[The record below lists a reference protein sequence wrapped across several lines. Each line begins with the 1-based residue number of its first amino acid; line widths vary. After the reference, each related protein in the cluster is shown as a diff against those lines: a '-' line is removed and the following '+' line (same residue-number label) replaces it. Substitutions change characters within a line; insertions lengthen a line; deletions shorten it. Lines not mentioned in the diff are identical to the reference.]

1 MVDLELRK
9 KNRILYRFLAVCTL
23 AWFIFLP
30 PRPVFA
36 SQNLWSA
43 AAFVP
48 DQPVVSAEKLRP
60 GMEGHMLTVL
70 KGTKPVKLPV
80 EIVSVIPQKGSAKH
94 SVMIRFLP
102 SEENKTVRVAQGM
115 SGSPVYVDEKLVGA
129 VSMGWN
135 FSDHTVAMVT
145 PIEDM
150 CKVFSNPDSPRVV
163 APLNTKPGGAARRA
177 SPLAVSGLSSRAVA
191 GLEPVLGVPLEAVPY
206 GANGELPLDDARFSP
221 GEAAVIFLAWGDVE
235 MSALGTVTAT
245 SKDGRFL
252 AFGHSFLERGA
263 VNFPIARAAVH
274 DTVFS
279 QAFPFKIASPTAIA
293 GTVTQDRANGVG
305 GRMGYFTSSIAASLV
320 FKDMD
325 AGGNEQIVKNF
336 RVVPD
341 AFLSARLLGGIFNGL
356 LDEQW
361 GRKGEGTATVTLRV
375 DGRGLTKGWTR
386 SNIFFS
392 EADISGSAV
401 KESTAMMEMIMLQP
415 FQDVYPIGFR
425 LDVSVTSEPK
435 VLFIEDVVVS
445 SDAAP
450 GDTLNVEVTLRP
462 WRRNPVKKR
471 FEITVP
477 KDATG
482 SCELVVRGG
491 GTNSLSQLAVD
502 GGWKSID
509 GFERLLTE
517 MNAAD
522 ANNELILELLH
533 DQADKK
539 TGSSG
544 KKTPAELIQEEKEFL
559 SETKSRRIKEGTL
572 KISRSEYVIDGLMRR
587 LINLKESPD
596 A

>member
-1 MVDLELRK
+1 
-9 KNRILYRFLAVCTL
+9 
-23 AWFIFLP
+23 
-30 PRPVFA
+30 
-36 SQNLWSA
+36 
-43 AAFVP
+43 
-48 DQPVVSAEKLRP
+48 
-60 GMEGHMLTVL
+60 MEGYMLTVL
-70 KGTKPVKLPV
+70 KGTKPIKLPV
-80 EIVSVIPQKGSAKH
+80 EVVSVVPQKGSARH
-94 SVMIRFLP
+94 SVMIRMLP
-102 SEENKTVRVAQGM
+102 SEGNTTVRVAQGM
-115 SGSPVYVDEKLVGA
+115 SGSPVYVGEKLVGA

-145 PIEDM
+145 PIDDM
-150 CKVFSNPDSPRVV
+150 CKVFSNPDSPREI
-163 APLNTKPGGAARRA
+163 AWPGGTKPGNPARRA
-177 SPLAVSGLSSRAVA
+177 IPLAVSGLSSRAVTN
-191 GLEPVLGVPLEAVPY
+191 LQSVLGVPLEAVPY
-206 GANGELPLDDARFSP
+206 GANGELPLDYSRFAP
-221 GEAAVIFLAWGDVE
+221 GEAMAVFLAWGDVE
-235 MSALGTVTAT
+235 MSAVGTVTAT

-263 VNFPIARAAVH
+263 VNFPVARATVH

-279 QAFPFKIASPTAIA
+279 QAFPFKIASPTAIT

-305 GRMGYFTSSIAASLV
+305 GRMGYFTSSIAASFV

-325 AGGNEQIVKNF
+325 VDGNKQVVKNF

-341 AFLSARLLGGIFNGL
+341 AFLSAKLLEGIYNGL
-356 LDEQW
+356 FDEQW
-361 GRKGEGTATVTLRV
+361 GRKGEGTASVTLRV

-386 SNIFFS
+386 ANIFFS
-392 EADISGSAV
+392 EADVGSAAV
-401 KESTAMMEMIMLQP
+401 KESAAMMEMIMLQQ
-415 FQDVYPIGFR
+415 FMNVYPIGFR
-425 LDVSVTSEPK
+425 LDVSVTREPK
-435 VLFIEDVVVS
+435 VLYIEDVVVS

-462 WRRNPVKKR
+462 WRRDPVKKR
-471 FEITVP
+471 FEVTVP
-477 KDATG
+477 KGATG

-533 DQADKK
+533 DQVEKK
-539 TGSSG
+539 TGSSV

-587 LINLKESPD
+587 LINLKETPD
-596 A
+596 V